1 MMLFFEN
8 DYSEGAH
15 PYILR
20 RLLETNMEKL
30 PGYGNDRYTEA
41 AKEKIRCAIGNM
53 DADVFLIAGG
63 TQTNLIV
70 ISTMLRRYEGV
81 VSATTGHVNGHEAG
95 AIEYTGHKVLTL
107 LNTDGKI
114 SACQVRE
121 YVKEHYESPTAE
133 HTVQP
138 GMVYIS
144 FHIFCSFLRKINF
157 YMLHFSIVFSAPY
170 TVLCMSILDGLHR
183 KSEDCKT
190 QILSV

>member
-1 MMLFFEN
+1 MLFFEN

-70 ISTMLRRYEGV
+70 IASVLRPYQCARPRGRGDRV
-81 VSATTGHVNGHEAG
+81 HG
-95 AIEYTGHKVLTL
+95 AQGAH
-107 LNTDGKI
+107 DP
-114 SACQVRE
+114 
-121 YVKEHYESPTAE
+121 SP
-133 HTVQP
+133 
-138 GMVYIS
+138 
-144 FHIFCSFLRKINF
+144 
-157 YMLHFSIVFSAPY
+157 
-170 TVLCMSILDGLHR
+170 
-183 KSEDCKT
+183 
-190 QILSV
+190 